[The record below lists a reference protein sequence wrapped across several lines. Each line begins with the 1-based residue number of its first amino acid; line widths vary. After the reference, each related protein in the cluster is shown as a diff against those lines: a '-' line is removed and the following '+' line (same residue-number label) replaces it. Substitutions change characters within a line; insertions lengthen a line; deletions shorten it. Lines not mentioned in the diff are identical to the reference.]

1 MKVILQRDVANVG
14 KRHDEV
20 EVANGY
26 ALNKLVPQG
35 WAVPATES
43 AKKKLAAR
51 ADLIAAEQAASSENY
66 QSVLAALQAEVL
78 TIEMEANENDQLFKA
93 VGQDDIAAAA
103 QKRDLPLTSDMVQ
116 IDTNIKSLGEHKVML
131 VSGSDSNEV
140 TITVVRA

>member
-140 TITVVRA
+140 TITVVRV